1 MGKRAL
7 RGRSIAGWFC
17 QLPWRESVAES
28 VAPEVCPL
36 ALEAAPAPFVV
47 IGGDARNDSTH
58 ATTPCEPAGVET
70 TEP

>member
-1 MGKRAL
+1 MGKRAPHVP
-7 RGRSIAGWFC
+7 SIAGWFC
-17 QLPWRESVAES
+17 RLPWLVFAASS